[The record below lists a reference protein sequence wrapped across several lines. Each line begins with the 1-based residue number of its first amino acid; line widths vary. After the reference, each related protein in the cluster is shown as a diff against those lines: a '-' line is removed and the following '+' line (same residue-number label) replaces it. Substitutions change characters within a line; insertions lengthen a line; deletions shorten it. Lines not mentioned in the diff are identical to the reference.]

1 MRLPFGF
8 PRGFFLF
15 TAIASGLAMKRMIKV
30 IRDLLRTPRV
40 VSTVKLIVTIVL
52 LIIYL
57 ASGDIDGLLRFLV
70 GSI

>member
-15 TAIASGLAMKRMIKV
+15 TTMKMMIKV

-70 GSI
+70 GSL

>member
-15 TAIASGLAMKRMIKV
+15 TSMKRMIKV

>member
-1 MRLPFGF
+1 M
-8 PRGFFLF
+8 
-15 TAIASGLAMKRMIKV
+15 LAMKRMIKV

-52 LIIYL
+52 LIVYL

>member
-1 MRLPFGF
+1 MIMRLSSGF

-15 TAIASGLAMKRMIKV
+15 TTMKRMIKV

-70 GSI
+70 GSL

>member
-1 MRLPFGF
+1 MFPYGF
-8 PRGFFLF
+8 PRGFFF
-15 TAIASGLAMKRMIKV
+15 IVTTIASGLAMKRMIKV

>member
-1 MRLPFGF
+1 MFPNGF
-8 PRGFFLF
+8 PRGFFLLL
-15 TAIASGLAMKRMIKV
+15 LAMKRMIKV